1 MFGKRKRAENEID
14 YMELTPNPNYT
25 GSRRDDGMIDV
36 LVPKFKNSFARK
48 YINHRMK
55 SPYIKANLD
64 ELGSAVWGKIDGNN
78 KVKDIANS
86 LKHIY
91 GDDVEQIQDRLTRY
105 LTQLYNAGFISF
117 KELKKG
123 RKHG

>member
-1 MFGKRKRAENEID
+1 MFGKRKRAGNEID
-14 YMELTPNPNYT
+14 YMDLTPNLNY
-25 GSRRDDGMIDV
+25 GSARREDGMIDV

-64 ELGSAVWGKIDGNN
+64 ELGSAVWEKIDGKS
-78 KVKDIANS
+78 KVRDIADS
-86 LKHIY
+86 LKHKY
-91 GDDVEQIQDRLTRY
+91 ANNVEQIQDRLTRY

-117 KELKKG
+117 IELKKG

>member
-1 MFGKRKRAENEID
+1 MFGRSKSTGNEID
-14 YMELTPNPNYT
+14 YMELTPHPNYV
-25 GSRRDDGMIDV
+25 GSCRDDGMVDV

-64 ELGSAVWGKIDGNN
+64 ELGSAVWKKIDGNN

-86 LKHIY
+86 LKHKF
-91 GDDVEQIQDRLTRY
+91 GDDVEQLQERLTRY

-117 KELKKG
+117 IELKKG

>member
-1 MFGKRKRAENEID
+1 
-14 YMELTPNPNYT
+14 
-25 GSRRDDGMIDV
+25 
-36 LVPKFKNSFARK
+36 
-48 YINHRMK
+48 MK

>member
-1 MFGKRKRAENEID
+1 MFGKSKNAGNEID
-14 YMELTPNPNYT
+14 YMELTPHPNYA

-36 LVPKFKNSFARK
+36 LVPKFKNKFARK

-64 ELGSAVWGKIDGNN
+64 ELGSAVWEKIDGKN
-78 KVKDIANS
+78 KVREIADS
-86 LKHIY
+86 LKHNF
-91 GDDVEQIQDRLTRY
+91 GDDVEQLQERLTRY

-117 KELKKG
+117 IELKKG

>member
-1 MFGKRKRAENEID
+1 MFGKRKRAGNEID
-14 YMELTPNPNYT
+14 YMELTPNPNY
-25 GSRRDDGMIDV
+25 GFAPRDDGMIDV

-64 ELGSAVWGKIDGNN
+64 ELGSAVWVKIDGKN
-78 KVKDIANS
+78 KVQDIANS
-86 LKHIY
+86 LKHKF
-91 GDDVEQIQDRLTRY
+91 GDDVEQLHERLTRY

-117 KELKKG
+117 IELKKG

>member
-1 MFGKRKRAENEID
+1 MFGKSKNAGNEID
-14 YMELTPNPNYT
+14 YMELTPNPNYA

-64 ELGSAVWGKIDGNN
+64 ELGSAVWEKIDGKN
-78 KVKDIANS
+78 KVREIADS
-86 LKHIY
+86 LKHNF
-91 GDDVEQIQDRLTRY
+91 GDDVEQIQERLTRY

-117 KELKKG
+117 IELKKG